1 MPAPFKENLLGK
13 KILKKFPMEHPL
25 TSQISLKAV
34 FPNFT
39 APEDTNC
46 GDLAL
51 NSKNPINRQTPAQVP
66 KTIVNQ
72 KNSGK
77 PWRHEVQYL
86 QLPTQQSGVWYYDNE
101 LYHVSFVIL
110 FVKFSCNFF

>member
-1 MPAPFKENLLGK
+1 MTAPFKENLLEK
-13 KILKKFPMEHPL
+13 KILKKFPMEHPF

-39 APEDTNC
+39 APEDTKR

-51 NSKNPINRQTPAQVP
+51 NYKNSINKQTPAQVP

-77 PWRHEVQYL
+77 AWRHEVQNL
-86 QLPTQQSGVWYYDNE
+86 QLPTQQPGVWYYDNE
-101 LYHVSFVIL
+101 LYHVIFQV
-110 FVKFSCNFF
+110 